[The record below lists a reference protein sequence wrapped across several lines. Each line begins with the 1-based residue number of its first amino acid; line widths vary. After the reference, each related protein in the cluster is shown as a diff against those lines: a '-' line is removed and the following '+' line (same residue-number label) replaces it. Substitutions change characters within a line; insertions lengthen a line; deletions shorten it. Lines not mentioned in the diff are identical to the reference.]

1 MAKIGVYQA
10 KTKTMMMT
18 TTLFRRRT
26 FKKRSISINFK
37 LFFCFRSND
46 SPPMPEDVELSDD
59 SDPPPPPEPQD
70 ASPTVPAAPKVI
82 FYNLFG

>member
-10 KTKTMMMT
+10 KTTTTMT
-18 TTLFRRRT
+18 TMTLFRHRT
-26 FKKRSISINFK
+26 FKNIPFQSISNF
-37 LFFCFRSND
+37 FFVFRSND

-70 ASPTVPAAPKVI
+70 TSPTVPAAPKVI
-82 FYNLFG
+82 FYILFG